1 MSTNKRK
8 TPANAQKQAQ
18 EPVKDLPGIPEGEPG
33 ETTAGATGLQP
44 AGKYEVQDELIR
56 RHPRVIS
63 AGDVTSYLRALLDEA
78 VTIRMYLERMGVHH
92 GR

>member
-18 EPVKDLPGIPEGEPG
+18 EPVKDSAGIPEGEPG
-33 ETTAGATGLQP
+33 ETAARFIS
-44 AGKYEVQDELIR
+44 GKLLTSLDVYETISRE
-56 RHPRVIS
+56 HPRVLGPWGGD
-63 AGDVTSYLRALLDEA
+63 GDVLRAILDEL
-78 VTIRMYLERMGVHH
+78 VLIRLHLQLGGND